1 MSVMQLQNKFNY
13 NTRIVGVI
21 GHPIKHSYS
30 PLMHNVAFEL
40 SGLNYIYLPFDVPPA
55 LLKDSLKGML
65 ALGIKGFNVTI
76 SLKEKILPM
85 LKEIS
90 DEANTIGAVN
100 TVVNEDGILH
110 GYNTDVL
117 GIVESLIDY
126 KDDLQNS
133 TVTVI
138 GAGGAAR
145 SVIYALIR
153 NFKVDRIN
161 IVNRTEQIAE
171 SLKEYF
177 SSKMLFTNLKSYPL
191 VPPDIVEVFNK
202 SKLIVNTTSMGMIPN
217 VDDSATSI
225 PESFKKDQIVFDVVY
240 TPVKTKLLRLAEA
253 QGATIVT
260 GLKMFIEQ
268 GAKAYE
274 LWTGEQMPKEKVAKV
289 LQSYMTS

>member
-76 SLKEKILPM
+76 PLKEKILPM

-225 PESFKKDQIVFDVVY
+225 PESFSAFSTLILSFTLY
-240 TPVKTKLLRLAEA
+240 NILLNILL
-253 QGATIVT
+253 GSI
-260 GLKMFIEQ
+260 
-268 GAKAYE
+268 
-274 LWTGEQMPKEKVAKV
+274 
-289 LQSYMTS
+289 